1 MPWYQKHKDQQIP
14 LHVSKQVLPVLKYGT
29 VFHHNFPS
37 LYHLTLVYFGQQKTC
52 GRQGIKHKS
61 LPTSSAPITRNAIK
75 QYFLKEIVTKG
86 RQIPREWYQTASHA
100 SLPYWGLLLLFG
112 FAKHSAFWLRSSKAI
127 LHFPCF
133 STTDLQGTIC
143 THEDKPTLH
152 ILLGQDQ
159 GTNHLSGF
167 LFSYENWIKWAKKIS
182 LVSVSFRKPQDPGTF
197 LK

>member
-1 MPWYQKHKDQQIP
+1 MFQSKFFLFWNMALSITIFSQP
-14 LHVSKQVLPVLKYGT
+14 VSLDTGLFWSAKNLWQTRHQTQVFAHLQCPDNKKSYYIESLK
-29 VFHHNFPS
+29 
-37 LYHLTLVYFGQQKTC
+37 
-52 GRQGIKHKS
+52 R
-61 LPTSSAPITRNAIK
+61 
-75 QYFLKEIVTKG
+75 EITKG
-86 RQIPREWYQTASHA
+86 RQTPRERYQTASHA

-112 FAKHSAFWLRSSKAI
+112 FAKHSEFWLRSSKAI

-133 STTDLQGTIC
+133 PTTDLQGTIC

-159 GTNHLSGF
+159 GTNHLSGS
-167 LFSYENWIKWAKKIS
+167 LFSYENWIKWAKKIN

>member
-37 LYHLTLVYFGQQKTC
+37 LYHLTLVYFGQRKTC

-133 STTDLQGTIC
+133 PPLTYRELFVHMKTN
-143 THEDKPTLH
+143 LH
-152 ILLGQDQ
+152 FIFCWVRIKALII
-159 GTNHLSGF
+159 F
-167 LFSYENWIKWAKKIS
+167 L
-182 LVSVSFRKPQDPGTF
+182 DPYF
-197 LK
+197 LMRIG